1 MKYTEIKGKKL
12 SAMSLG
18 TVQLGMNYGI
28 ANDGGK
34 PDEAK
39 SFAMLRAAL
48 ENGITSLDTARAYGD
63 SEEVIGRF
71 LKTWDGE
78 IPYITT
84 KIHKLEGD
92 TPAEI
97 EKFIVTSMESSL
109 ERLGLQ
115 KVNNVMLHVAGDIAA
130 HGKAG
135 AEAMYSLVKRGYTD
149 SVGASVYG
157 AAEIDEMLKFE
168 EYTTTQIPMS
178 IFDQRLIALGTVDKL
193 KDHGITVFVRSVFL
207 QGLFFLD
214 PDNLDDP
221 ILVEHAI
228 PKIRLLREI
237 AASEGMTVAQLAI
250 AFMRDTVGVTSLV
263 LGADTPDQVRD
274 NIAYF
279 DVPSLSDSVM
289 AKLRTEFAEVDIPEI
304 MKVLSRPK
312 K

>member
-1 MKYTEIKGKKL
+1 
-12 SAMSLG
+12 MSLG

-48 ENGITSLDTARAYGD
+48 ENGVTSLDTARAYGD

-71 LKTWDGE
+71 LRTWEGE

-84 KIHKLEGD
+84 KIQKLEGS

-97 EKFIVTSMESSL
+97 EKYVVTSMESSL
-109 ERLGLQ
+109 ERLGVN

-157 AAEIDEMLKFE
+157 AAEIEEMLKHE
-168 EYTTTQIPMS
+168 EYTTTQVPMS
-178 IFDQRLIALGTVDKL
+178 IFDQRLIASGTVDKL
-193 KDHGITVFVRSVFL
+193 RERDCTVFVRSVFL

-214 PDNLDDP
+214 PDGIDDP
-221 ILVEHAI
+221 ILMDHAV

-237 AASEGMTVAQLAI
+237 ASAEGMTVAQLAI
-250 AFMRDTVGVTSLV
+250 AFMRDTAGVTSLV
-263 LGADTPDQVRD
+263 LGADTPEQVRD

-279 DVPSLSDSVM
+279 DAPALSTDVM
-289 AKLRTEFAEVDIPEI
+289 ARLRSEFAEVDIPEI